1 MSENENKNID
11 AKPEEALKGIWDSLT
26 DEQLDGVAGGGPL
39 VLRRTPPQKEDRDTS
54 GDGRTGRVGALLR

>member
-1 MSENENKNID
+1 MNDEKENGVE
-11 AKPEEALKGIWDSLT
+11 LS

-39 VLRRTPPQKEDRDTS
+39 VLRKTPPQKEDRDTS